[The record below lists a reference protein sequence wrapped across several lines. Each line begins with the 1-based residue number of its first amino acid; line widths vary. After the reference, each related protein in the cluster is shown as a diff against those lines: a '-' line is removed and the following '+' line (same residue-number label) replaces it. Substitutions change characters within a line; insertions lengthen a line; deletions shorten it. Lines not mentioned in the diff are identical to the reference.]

1 MYSRY
6 AGIALRSAG
15 STPNSTP
22 RPYTVCAS
30 VTVGLPVAQDQR
42 DVDDMVKAFG
52 IAQSLTDVSQ
62 HVANARDML
71 PKLRHREVADCYL
84 SPLPPIFSAPEPACL
99 EARAHGRRAYGCG
112 EQQSRFRYCR
122 AFVLHTR
129 SYHRFFVPSGFEPQQ
144 CRAMVLGHALS
155 GECLWC

>member
-1 MYSRY
+1 
-6 AGIALRSAG
+6 LAG
-15 STPNSTP
+15 SAPDSTP

-71 PKLRHREVADCYL
+71 LKLRPREVADCYNFPFPPP
-84 SPLPPIFSAPEPACL
+84 SPLQSLPVSRLVPMAGVPMDAVSNN
-99 EARAHGRRAYGCG
+99 HG
-112 EQQSRFRYCR
+112 S
-122 AFVLHTR
+122 
-129 SYHRFFVPSGFEPQQ
+129 
-144 CRAMVLGHALS
+144 
-155 GECLWC
+155 